1 MPFFTSFFYKNQLFH
16 IIEHLPNGINWEK
29 VLTTHQENEIFLMTN
44 PSLVSEAIILSIA
57 LAPGKVPLKD
67 LIISP
72 SKYESDKI
80 FMMSWN
86 SFYRK
91 NFLIKEES
99 ITLTSKN
106 SLLILDMMNK
116 VIPETLVNKYSEL

>member
-1 MPFFTSFFYKNQLFH
+1 
-16 IIEHLPNGINWEK
+16 
-29 VLTTHQENEIFLMTN
+29 MTN